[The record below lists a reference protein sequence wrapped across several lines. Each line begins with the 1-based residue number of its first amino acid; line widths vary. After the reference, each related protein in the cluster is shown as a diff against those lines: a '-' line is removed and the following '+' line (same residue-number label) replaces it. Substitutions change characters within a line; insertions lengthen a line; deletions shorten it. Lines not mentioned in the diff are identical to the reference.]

1 MAIDPKIVNL
11 RQVRK
16 DKARTENRAKADTN
30 AAKFGRTKSERARD
44 TAEAEKARRH
54 LDGHIRLLHPKDE
67 A

>member
-16 DKARTENRAKADTN
+16 DKARAETRAQAATN
-30 AAKFGRTKSERARD
+30 AAKFGRSKSERSRD
-44 TAEAEKARRH
+44 ATEADKARRH